1 MAGPSSDYQ
10 RGSMDV
16 SEQAATFEL
25 VMGMT
30 KWGSLAIAAG
40 VLFLVLWFCT
50 KVGFLGAAV
59 TGVVLLA
66 IGVFALRD
74 KGGAG
79 H

>member
-10 RGSMDV
+10 RGAMDI
-16 SEQAATFEL
+16 SEQTATFQL

-30 KWGSLAIAAG
+30 KWGSLAVAAG

-50 KVGFLGAAV
+50 AAGFTGGLIGA
-59 TGVVLLA
+59 VVLSVL
-66 IGVFALRD
+66 GVLFLRESP
-74 KGGAG
+74 APA